1 MQTPSAN
8 PGFTLAPLG
17 SQQFYQMA
25 QHHAMVNAAY
35 PPAMP
40 NYVPMMNDELYPAMH
55 MQAPQYLPQQANAAA
70 LGMPEVLWSPY
81 YGNTELVPQHYELDP
96 RAFAM
101 HQHAMPLNGNQDQMN
116 AATAAHLS
124 APLAASSSNA
134 PSSPQPSSSSEP
146 SERISDEPFPDDHKW
161 RKYGQKQ
168 VKRSPYPRNYYK
180 CTISGCPANKHL
192 EKFWDAAA
200 NKERCRTIYI
210 GEHVHPVAISPQVYA
225 ATQAD
230 FRNSVL
236 AQSTKIRELSLD
248 SNDVKASADLSAQQ
262 RLVVECGT
270 QVDENDDGYF
280 WRKYGQKSVKGSS
293 MPRQYY
299 RCRNENC
306 MVKKTVEASPK
317 GNVIVTYDGPHC
329 HEAGVAPEIAHASA
343 GQSASVAAS
352 QLPEQR
358 PQQAN
363 VVAPTLVSSA
373 TMTAPLR
380 LTIRREAPS
389 AVASSYVDSYPS
401 EVESPSS
408 TLSTTDDDDST
419 SYFSEP
425 SPKRFKDED
434 VIYDDA
440 LHHYDAS
447 APRLWF
453 YEPQYA
459 PEYLV

>member
-1 MQTPSAN
+1 
-8 PGFTLAPLG
+8 
-17 SQQFYQMA
+17 
-25 QHHAMVNAAY
+25 MVNAAY

-134 PSSPQPSSSSEP
+134 SSSPQPSSSSEP
-146 SERISDEPFPDDHKW
+146 SERISDEPFSDDHKW

-180 CTISGCPANKHL
+180 CTISGCPAKKHL

-236 AQSTKIRELSLD
+236 AQSTKVRAISFLHLPSTNILLHLTLATTLGMATAPAGISLARSVLPLAFARTCWASAELGAAFGYSHPWLSLF
-248 SNDVKASADLSAQQ
+248 
-262 RLVVECGT
+262 VVQAG
-270 QVDENDDGYF
+270 
-280 WRKYGQKSVKGSS
+280 R
-293 MPRQYY
+293 
-299 RCRNENC
+299 
-306 MVKKTVEASPK
+306 
-317 GNVIVTYDGPHC
+317 PHA
-329 HEAGVAPEIAHASA
+329 AGLGAIAPVNRHTFVHTPESILPF
-343 GQSASVAAS
+343 GLCVAAS
-352 QLPEQR
+352 LLGHALTWFPF
-358 PQQAN
+358 
-363 VVAPTLVSSA
+363 VCSMLSCM
-373 TMTAPLR
+373 MTAFSRVSMLKY
-380 LTIRREAPS
+380 LGLLEK
-389 AVASSYVDSYPS
+389 DSRT
-401 EVESPSS
+401 E
-408 TLSTTDDDDST
+408 
-419 SYFSEP
+419 FG
-425 SPKRFKDED
+425 R
-434 VIYDDA
+434 
-440 LHHYDAS
+440 
-447 APRLWF
+447 
-453 YEPQYA
+453 Q
-459 PEYLV
+459 